1 MSTKR
6 AAKVAE
12 RKRVERKRAA
22 KARRV
27 AAQPV
32 AIPPEEIAAECHV
45 CHRPVSYFDKA
56 LLLTCVECS
65 EDFPI
70 HARCC
75 PECNSG
81 RVVPHDHVEVD
92 LTAESRW

>member
-1 MSTKR
+1 M
-6 AAKVAE
+6 
-12 RKRVERKRAA
+12 
-22 KARRV
+22 
-27 AAQPV
+27 
-32 AIPPEEIAAECHV
+32 

-56 LLLTCVECS
+56 LLLTCVECG

-70 HARCC
+70 HAVCC
-75 PECNSG
+75 PTCNSG